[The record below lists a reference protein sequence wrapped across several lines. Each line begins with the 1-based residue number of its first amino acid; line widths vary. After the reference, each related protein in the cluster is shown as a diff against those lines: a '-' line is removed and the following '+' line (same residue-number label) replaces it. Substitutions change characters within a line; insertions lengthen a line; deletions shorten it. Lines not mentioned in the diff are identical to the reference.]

1 MASNKI
7 KGITIQIGADTLG
20 LDSALKGIEQK
31 SKKVTDELKD
41 VNKTIKITGDS
52 AAMWE
57 QKQKLLNTAL
67 EDSKNKLKLLEEAQE
82 QVNKQF
88 KDKNISEEQYRAF
101 QREVEYARSAVD
113 KYEKELDEAKTKV
126 KELGGASDD
135 AAKEVDKF
143 GDETEDAADQADKAS
158 KGGLNAIAV
167 ALGNFIYD
175 AAKKATRELVEFGK
189 EVVTTGMTFESS
201 MSSVA
206 AISGATNEELEQ
218 LTEKAKV
225 MGATTKYTAAESADA
240 FKYMAMAG
248 WKTSDMISGI
258 DGVLSL
264 AAASGEDLA
273 TTSDIVTDAMTAFG
287 LSADQASHFADVL
300 AAASSNANTNVSMMG
315 ETFKY
320 VAPVAGALNYSIED
334 TAEAIGLMANAGIK
348 STQAGTALRS
358 IITRLSTDAGASSK
372 SLGALGTLVE
382 ELGVQFYNADGSA
395 RDFGDVIN
403 EAREAWKGLNDE
415 QQTEY
420 GKAIA
425 GTNAISG
432 WLALMNSAPADVQ
445 KLTKAIE
452 ECDGAATDMSTT
464 MIDNLQGDMT
474 LLESATDGMKIALS
488 EELNPAIRD
497 ITQTFTKY
505 MPTVQKALE
514 PVAKGA
520 GKFIKGVSDAV
531 PVILQHAAPAI
542 EILGGA
548 LKNAYNGAKWLI
560 EKLPGVSSFVQD
572 VKNQKLFDTLTA
584 DAKALSDGI
593 KQDIDKMNELRS
605 AAREQTEVDLA
616 KTYKTEALY
625 TELQGLVDENGK
637 VKKGY
642 EDRANFIIN
651 ELQEATGVEI
661 EQIDGVIQEYD
672 KLQAKIEET
681 IQKQKAQIFEKNY
694 AEMYS
699 EALRQNS
706 QAASNLYQAQ
716 TARDQSVQELSDW
729 NKKVDSWF
737 QQGGKFYN
745 SPKKREWYGSISM
758 DNFSETLDKW
768 KQGGIINDLQ
778 ETELMAIQDKYSTN
792 SDSLAK
798 ERFAVA
804 QNNHIIEYYEKAEEA
819 LAAGNYSLAQGYF
832 AEIDHASAASFNLTS
847 ENIDEAVEEGKKAV
861 DEVAGKLR
869 QATKE
874 EIRNGD
880 IAIKAEIT
888 ELVNTMVAQG
898 IQGAD
903 AVKTGIIDKL
913 GEIDGFDTTLINQF
927 MIQLGIELGDILDD
941 SLRNRLLYL
950 RNDLINEYSINS
962 QSDYEYWK
970 QHWQDTDASRDYFS
984 SLGWHASGG
993 FIGIGNEGIVAEA
1006 GPELLQVMNG
1016 GVKVTPLNRTAT
1028 NTPVGAGGDTII
1040 NNYYNSVQATVGSRY
1055 DVYKMAEDLDTA
1067 ERRVKQGRGR

>member
-67 EDSKNKLKLLEEAQE
+67 EDSKKKLKLLEEAQE

-126 KELGGASDD
+126 KELGGVSDD

-542 EILGGA
+542 EILGSA

-560 EKLPGVSSFVQD
+560 EKLPGISGFVQD

-584 DAKALSDGI
+584 DTKALSDGI
-593 KQDIDKMNELRS
+593 KDDIGKMNELRS
-605 AAREQTEVDLA
+605 TAREQTEVDLA
-616 KTYKTEALY
+616 KTYRTEALY
-625 TELQGLVDENGK
+625 KELQGLVDENGK
-637 VKKGY
+637 IKKGY
-642 EDRANFIIN
+642 EDRVKFILG
-651 ELQEATGVEI
+651 ELQTATDTEI
-661 EQIDGVIQEYD
+661 IQIDGVIQEYD

-681 IQKQKAQIFEKNY
+681 IQKQRAQIFEQNY
-694 AEMYS
+694 TEMYS

-706 QAASNLYQAQ
+706 QAANNLYQAQ
-716 TARDQSVQELSDW
+716 SKRDQSQAYINALNSRV
-729 NKKVDSWF
+729 KAMF
-737 QQGGKFYN
+737 QPGGKMYN
-745 SPKKREWYGSISM
+745 SNITYDMVG
-758 DNFSETLDKW
+758 NATLDSIKDWRKW
-768 KQGGIINDLQ
+768 GILTAEEETAARANLINYRDATDALAVEQG
-778 ETELMAIQDKYSTN
+778 
-792 SDSLAK
+792 
-798 ERFAVA
+798 AVR

-847 ENIDEAVEEGKKAV
+847 ENIEEAVEEGKKAV

-950 RNDLINEYSINS
+950 RNDLIDEYSINS

-1028 NTPVGAGGDTII
+1028 NTPVGAGGDTI
-1040 NNYYNSVQATVGSRY
+1040 NNYYYNSVQATVSSRY

-1067 ERRVKQGRGR
+1067 ERRINQGRGR

>member
-67 EDSKNKLKLLEEAQE
+67 EDSKKKLKLLEEAQE

-514 PVAKGA
+514 PVARGA

-584 DAKALSDGI
+584 DTKALSDGI
-593 KQDIDKMNELRS
+593 KDDIDKMNELRS
-605 AAREQTEVDLA
+605 TAREQTEVDLA
-616 KTYKTEALY
+616 KTYRTEALY
-625 TELQGLVDENGK
+625 KELQGLVDENGK
-637 VKKGY
+637 IKKGY
-642 EDRANFIIN
+642 EDRVNFILG
-651 ELQEATGVEI
+651 ELQTATDTEI
-661 EQIDGVIQEYD
+661 IQIDGVIQEYD

-681 IQKQKAQIFEKNY
+681 IQKQRAQIFEQNY
-694 AEMYS
+694 TEMYS

-706 QAASNLYQAQ
+706 QAANNLYQAQ
-716 TARDQSVQELSDW
+716 SKRDQSQAYINALNSRV
-729 NKKVDSWF
+729 KAMF
-737 QQGGKFYN
+737 QPGGKMYN
-745 SPKKREWYGSISM
+745 SNITYDMVG
-758 DNFSETLDKW
+758 NATLDSIKDWRKW
-768 KQGGIINDLQ
+768 GILTAEEETAARANLINYRDATDALAVEQG
-778 ETELMAIQDKYSTN
+778 
-792 SDSLAK
+792 
-798 ERFAVA
+798 AVR